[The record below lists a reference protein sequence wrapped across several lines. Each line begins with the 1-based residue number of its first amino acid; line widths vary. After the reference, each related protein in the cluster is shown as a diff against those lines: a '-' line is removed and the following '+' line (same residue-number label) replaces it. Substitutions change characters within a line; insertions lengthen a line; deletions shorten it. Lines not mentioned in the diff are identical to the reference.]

1 MAEPTSSKA
10 HTLRNFRKHAL
21 VPKLMRESAV
31 TSLNQDGV
39 EGTDCAEVWMATFE
53 EQE

>member
-10 HTLRNFRKHAL
+10 HHAL
-21 VPKLMRESAV
+21 VPKILRESAV

-39 EGTDCAEVWMATFE
+39 EGTDGAEVWMATFE